1 MTRIPSPL
9 NFYLGI
15 DFEYFSM
22 HYREPRLCLTLKSP
36 YHIAVWCGY
45 MLDLE
50 KKGAGRNDLKGGDGT
65 SDKLTATYNSAVLAT
80 RKSHDD
86 CLQVHLSYCDHVRRC
101 VASGHVS
108 DGQMRACFETA
119 VNKMHE
125 MHPNSA
131 GTRMLRIYWGECEA
145 FTAGDVDYARK
156 VWDQALKGC
165 KQLEVWENVIAL
177 ERSVRPGG
185 QARALLKKGCNLLEG
200 TAQEAL
206 ARVYVDYERREGDLE
221 SFMKAVEKYPGDF
234 PTGSAAASNLLVNHI
249 FVLVELSACS
259 GMPCL

>member
-1 MTRIPSPL
+1 MILDEANPITPQFR
-9 NFYLGI
+9 LGI
-15 DFEYFSM
+15 DPEYFSCTIE
-22 HYREPRLCLTLKSP
+22 RRICVLTLKEP
-36 YHIAVWCGY
+36 IRIAVWCGY

-101 VASGHVS
+101 VKSGRVS
-108 DGQMRACFETA
+108 EGQMRKCFETA

-221 SFMKAVEKYPGDF
+221 SFVQAVEKFPGDF
-234 PTGSAAASNLLVNHI
+234 PTGSTAAFTLCVDHI
-249 FVLVELSACS
+249 IFLH
-259 GMPCL
+259 